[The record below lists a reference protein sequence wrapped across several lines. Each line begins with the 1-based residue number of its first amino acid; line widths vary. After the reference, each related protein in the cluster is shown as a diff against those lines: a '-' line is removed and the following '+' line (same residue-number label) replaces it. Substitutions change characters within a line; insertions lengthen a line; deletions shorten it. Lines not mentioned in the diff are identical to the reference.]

1 MLKGSD
7 QSSDGQLL
15 LKQLREHYGI
25 PTHASKP
32 PQKKLPA
39 RRATE
44 QSQEPTKVKLL
55 K

>member
-7 QSSDGQLL
+7 QSSDGQRL
-15 LKQLREHYGI
+15 LKQFRDHYGT
-25 PTHASKP
+25 PTHASK

-39 RRATE
+39 RPVTQ
-44 QSQEPTKVKLL
+44 QSQEFAKLKLL